1 LRVGRFPVF
10 GGLFIEVRMSESTE
24 TDRSAEAGLLF
35 RVDWGA
41 LAGLSAFLNVHPQGV
56 ALG

>member
-1 LRVGRFPVF
+1 MF
-10 GGLFIEVRMSESTE
+10 ESTE

-35 RVDWGA
+35 REDWAA
-41 LAGLSAFLNVHPQGV
+41 LAGLFPFLNADPQGV